1 MNNNRH
7 LIEQYF
13 ASLTGQSDTPIS
25 NYFADDIV
33 WHLPPAH
40 PFGGPFIGLNAVLD
54 MLGQG
59 SHLFRFETIAI
70 DRRALIVEGD
80 NAAVHFILNA
90 KMHDNRDYS
99 NEYLFRFQC
108 QDGKIS
114 QVWECMDTYY
124 QYTVGMFDM
133 SE

>member
-1 MNNNRH
+1 MSNNHR

-25 NYFADDIV
+25 DHFADDIV

-40 PFGGPFIGLNAVLD
+40 PFGGPFIGLSAVLD

-80 NAAVHFILNA
+80 NAAVHFTLNA

-99 NEYLFRFQC
+99 NEYLFRFHC

-124 QYTVGMFDM
+124 QYKVGMFDT

>member
-1 MNNNRH
+1 MSNNRH

-25 NYFADDIV
+25 DYFDSDII

-40 PFGGPFIGLNAVLD
+40 PFGGPFIGLSAVLE
-54 MLGQG
+54 MLGKG
-59 SHLFRFETIAI
+59 SHLFRFETITI
-70 DRRALIVEGD
+70 DRRATIVEDD

-90 KMHDNRDYS
+90 KMHDDRDYC

-114 QVWECMDTYY
+114 QVWESMDTYY
-124 QYTVGMFDM
+124 QYQAGMFN
-133 SE
+133 

>member
-1 MNNNRH
+1 MSNNRH

-13 ASLTGQSDTPIS
+13 ASLTDKVTPPLVITCRR
-25 NYFADDIV
+25 YCLALATCPPV
-33 WHLPPAH
+33 WRT
-40 PFGGPFIGLNAVLD
+40 IYWLNAVLE

-70 DRRALIVEGD
+70 DRRALIVEDD
-80 NAAVHFILNA
+80 NAAVHFILKA
-90 KMHDNRDYS
+90 KMHDNRDYC

-124 QYTVGMFDM
+124 QYTVGMFDTPK
-133 SE
+133 